1 MTVGETL
8 DTVPGNEILLC
19 VAERHTTSKLF
30 REVI

>member
-8 DTVPGNEILLC
+8 GTVPGNEILLC
-19 VAERHTTSKLF
+19 VVERRTTSKLF

>member
-8 DTVPGNEILLC
+8 DTIPGNEVVLC
-19 VAERHTTSKLF
+19 VAERRTTSKLF